1 MAYDLELADRI
12 REALSGESQVREVK
26 MFGSLAFMVNGSM
39 AATANSDGR
48 LMIRCDPDK
57 AEKLL
62 EREGADW
69 AEMRGKPMGKGWI
82 VVADYGI
89 ESDEAFDGW
98 IAEALDYNRKV
109 SGSDN

>member
-1 MAYDLELADRI
+1 MAYDQELADRI
-12 REALSGESQVREVK
+12 REALSTQRQVREVR
-26 MFGSLAFMVNGSM
+26 MFGALAFMVNGSM
-39 AATANSDGR
+39 AVTADADGR
-48 LMIRCDPDK
+48 LMVRCDPDR

-82 VVADYGI
+82 VVADHGI

-98 IAEALDYNRKV
+98 MTEALDYNRKV
-109 SGSDN
+109 SGSDD

>member
-1 MAYDLELADRI
+1 MAYDEELANRI
-12 REALSGESQVREVK
+12 REALSGQRQVREVK
-26 MFGSLAFMVNGSM
+26 MFGSLAFMVDGSM
-39 AATANSDGR
+39 AVTANGDGR
-48 LMIRCDPDK
+48 LMVRCDPDR

-82 VVADYGI
+82 VVAAHGI
-89 ESDEAFDGW
+89 DSDEAFEGW

-109 SGSDN
+109 SGSGD